1 MGGVSTFICSAV
13 TGFLFSCSHRGNR
26 FCAVATLSASC
37 REEGVMDAP
46 KLGAPSVLTSVRS
59 YPAPTPCQPCLWF
72 CNNKCCLPR
81 VGLCLPSPP
90 TLPSSD
96 SGPGRPGETNGGNGT
111 IPLSACSPAFQ
122 IGDWCFFLL
131 SGDTFGSW
139 TGRLAVTL
147 LWRMWDC
154 GLPG

>member
-1 MGGVSTFICSAV
+1 MLPSWE
-13 TGFLFSCSHRGNR
+13 H
-26 FCAVATLSASC
+26 
-37 REEGVMDAP
+37 
-46 KLGAPSVLTSVRS
+46 SVLTSVRS
-59 YPAPTPCQPCLWF
+59 YPAPTPRQPCLWF
-72 CNNKCCLPR
+72 CNNKCCLPL

-111 IPLSACSPAFQ
+111 IPFSVCSPAFPVCYR

-139 TGRLAVTL
+139 TGRLAVTP
-147 LWRMWDC
+147 LWAAGFSAEDVALWTSRVKPLAFC
-154 GLPG
+154 SHGAQLSNISLTLPAR